1 VSHECLDVLTVS
13 KIEFHD
19 SSYHNFSF
27 SIATM
32 ASATGDTPA
41 WEKSKENAA
50 PLARGRNVEIFEKNL
65 LKVQSKEE
73 REEAERAKQRFERL
87 VALDDTDDPLVDWL
101 SYIKFHQEI
110 FPSDTHA
117 QFLLMERCARRLL
130 HVDRYKADV
139 RFIRLC
145 VLYADKTDHP
155 GDVFKFLHQ
164 HKVGTK
170 VALFWTAWAWVAEQK
185 ADFSFAE
192 KLFVKGISKDAQPL
206 KLLEQRHKLFQAR
219 MSRHWLNQS
228 EDDELEDEEES
239 GRAAL
244 GGLTKKQV
252 LRPQDASLQATFI
265 DRKEARKAHTSDTN
279 NCGLSVG
286 VFAIFV
292 DENADIENEGY
303 NLDESFLEPNHQE
316 LECEAIQKKENI
328 GKAERW
334 NERGGYASRF
344 VQPSIAHGSAL
355 KSTLSFDIH
364 LDEECEAKHREEI
377 NENKMQFEKGGRA
390 LQKREREDMAE
401 KLARDPTRYMKNP
414 EKLQKDAKERL

>member
-1 VSHECLDVLTVS
+1 
-13 KIEFHD
+13 
-19 SSYHNFSF
+19 
-27 SIATM
+27 M

-41 WEKSKENAA
+41 WETSKENAA
-50 PLARGRNVEIFEKNL
+50 PLARGRNVEIFEKTL
-65 LKVQSKEE
+65 LKVQSKDE
-73 REEAERAKQRFERL
+73 RDEADRTKQRFERL

-101 SYIKFHQEI
+101 SYIKFHQEN

-185 ADFSFAE
+185 ADFTFAE
-192 KLFVKGISKDAQPL
+192 KLFVKGISKEAQPL

-219 MSRHWLNQS
+219 MSRHWLNQT
-228 EDDELEDEEES
+228 EEDELDDEEGS

-252 LRPQDASLQATFI
+252 LHNDRQARHPTNRRPHEPSLQATFI
-265 DRKEARKAHTSDTN
+265 DRKEARKAITSDAN
-279 NCGLSVG
+279 SNGPSVG
-286 VFAIFV
+286 VFAILV
-292 DENADIENEGY
+292 DENADVESEGY
-303 NLDESFLEPNHQE
+303 NLDASFLEPNQQE
-316 LECEAIQKKENI
+316 LECEATQKKENI

-344 VQPSIAHGSAL
+344 VQPSTAQHGNAL
-355 KSTLSFDIH
+355 KPTLSFDIH
-364 LDEECEAKHREEI
+364 LDEECEAKHREDL
-377 NENKMQFEKGGRA
+377 NESKMLFEKGGRA

-414 EKLQKDAKERL
+414 EKLQKDAKEHL